1 MNIRRMKQGDV
12 PEVAE
17 LEARSFS
24 SPWSAQSLSDALQK
38 ESYVF
43 VVAKEE
49 RIIGYG
55 GMRCILDEADIAN
68 IAVDST
74 RFRRG
79 VGTRIL
85 EALLA
90 EAKQRKIRA
99 VTLEVRDSNAAAIA
113 LYEKMGFVTAGIRKG
128 FYEKPKEDAR
138 IMWKRSL

>member
-1 MNIRRMKQGDV
+1 MNIRRMKQEDV

-24 SPWSAQSLSDALQK
+24 LPWSARSLSEALQR

-43 VVAKEE
+43 VVAEEE

-55 GMRCILDEADIAN
+55 GMLCIPDEADIIN
-68 IAVDST
+68 IAVDSAW
-74 RFRRG
+74 FRRG
-79 VGTRIL
+79 VGTKIL
-85 EALLA
+85 AALLA

-113 LYEKMGFVTAGIRKG
+113 LYEKMGFVTVGIRKG